1 MTAKIINYTDEQSA
15 RLVSGYQAGETVEAL
30 AAEMGKSIRSV
41 IAKLSRSGV
50 YEAKVYQTKQGEAVV
65 KKDAHADAI
74 GAILRL
80 TEAETSSLAKAN
92 KAVLV
97 KVFNALAMSKPI

>member
-1 MTAKIINYTDEQSA
+1 MTAKTINYTDEQAA
-15 RLVSGYQAGETVEAL
+15 RLVSGYQDGVTVEAL

-50 YEAKVYQTKQGEAVV
+50 YEAKVYVTKQGEAVV

-74 GAILRL
+74 GAILSL